1 MEPRIWHK
9 HYDEGVP
16 VEIDFEEIT
25 IPEFLDR
32 TAERFGD
39 QPAMF
44 FMNKEISY
52 REFQELVNDLAV
64 GLKGLGV
71 REGTR
76 VAIQMPN
83 MPPTVIAYYAAMKL
97 GAEVVL
103 TNPLYTPREIEHQW
117 NDSACE
123 FAFVADFIF
132 DQTVSKMRDRLGI
145 KHFIV
150 AGIGDYLSFPLNF
163 LAPIKLRKQ
172 SPALSAKVPET
183 STVHNFKKLIK
194 RSSGKLPTVKRGM
207 DEIAVLQYTGGTTGV
222 SKGASLTHRNLSY
235 NIQQVDSW
243 FVGNDHGHEVILTA
257 LPIFHV
263 FGMTACMNWSVF
275 SGAAMAIVPNPRD
288 FKALVAVTVKRK
300 VTLFLAVPAI
310 FNALNHYPGIEDHDL
325 SSVKFCF
332 SGSAPLPLDTMESFQ
347 RITGSKIVEGFG
359 MSETSPGTHVSPLGG
374 TFKPG
379 SVGVPISNTD
389 SRIVDIDDPTIDMP
403 IGEEGEL
410 VVKGPQI
417 MKGYWGRD
425 DETALTIING
435 WLHTGDLAT
444 MDDEGY
450 FYIVGRKKDMINAS
464 GFKVYP
470 DEVDQVL
477 ASHPKI
483 LEAATIGVPDD
494 CRTESV
500 KSFIVMQPGETLTR
514 DEVRSFCEDQL
525 APYKIPFE
533 VEFIDEIPKST
544 VMKVLRRELR
554 EWEIKRRA
562 ENGASAT

>member
-1 MEPRIWHK
+1 MESRVWHK
-9 HYDEGVP
+9 QYDEGVP
-16 VEIDFEEIT
+16 IDIDFEDVT

-32 TAERFGD
+32 TAEKFGHR
-39 QPAMF
+39 PAMF

-52 REFQELVNDLAV
+52 KEFAQHVNDMAV
-64 GLKGLGV
+64 SLQGLGV
-71 REGTR
+71 KEGSR

-117 NDSACE
+117 NDADCE

-132 DQTVSKMRDRLGI
+132 DQTISGMRDKVGI
-145 KHFIV
+145 KHYII
-150 AGIGDYLSFPLNF
+150 AGIADYLGFPLNF
-163 LAPIKLRKQ
+163 LAPIKLKKQ
-172 SPALSAKVPET
+172 SPPLTAQGPE
-183 STVHNFKKLIK
+183 SNTVHNFKKLIK
-194 RSSGKLPTVKRGM
+194 RASGSVATVKRDM
-207 DEIAVLQYTGGTTGV
+207 ESVAVLQYTGGTTGV
-222 SKGASLTHRNLSY
+222 SKGATLTHRNLSC
-235 NIQQVDSW
+235 NIQQIDNW
-243 FVGNDHGHEVILTA
+243 FVGNEHGNEVILTA

-263 FGMTACMNWSVF
+263 FGMTACMNWSVY

-288 FKALVAVTVKRK
+288 FKALVGVTVKRK

-310 FNALNHYPGIEDHDL
+310 FNALNHYPDIENHDL

-332 SGSAPLPLDTMESFQ
+332 SGSAPLPIDTMEQFTKL
-347 RITGSKIVEGFG
+347 TGSVIVEGFG

-379 SVGVPISNTD
+379 SVGIPVSNTD
-389 SRIVDIDDPTIDMP
+389 SRIVGIDDPTVEMP
-403 IGEEGEL
+403 VGEEGEL
-410 VVKGPQI
+410 VVRGPQV
-417 MKGYWGRD
+417 MRGYWGRD
-425 DETALTIING
+425 DETEKTIING

-444 MDDEGY
+444 MDKDGY

-464 GFKVYP
+464 GFKVFP
-470 DEVDQVL
+470 DEVDKVL
-477 ASHPKI
+477 SSHEKI

-494 CRTESV
+494 CRTETV
-500 KSFIVMQPGETLTR
+500 KSFIVLNPGETMTR
-514 DEVRSFCEDQL
+514 DDVRSFCDGLL
-525 APYKIPFE
+525 APYKIPYE

-554 EWEIKRRA
+554 DMEIERRKKT
-562 ENGASAT
+562 EPAS

>member
-1 MEPRIWHK
+1 MESRVWHK
-9 HYDEGVP
+9 QYDDGVP
-16 VEIDFEEIT
+16 VEIDFEDVT

-32 TAERFGD
+32 TAAKFGD
-39 QPAMF
+39 RPAMF

-52 REFQELVNDLAV
+52 REFAQLVNDMAV
-64 GLKGLGV
+64 ALKGLGV
-71 REGTR
+71 KEGSR

-117 NDSACE
+117 NDAACE

-132 DQTVSKMRDRLGI
+132 DQTVSGMRDQLGI

-150 AGIGDYLSFPLNF
+150 AGIADYLGFPLNF
-163 LAPIKLRKQ
+163 LAPIKLKKQ
-172 SPALSAKVPET
+172 SPPLAAKVPET
-183 STVHNFKKLIK
+183 DTVHDFKKLIK
-194 RSSGKLPTVKRGM
+194 RASGTVATVKRDM
-207 DEIAVLQYTGGTTGV
+207 ESIAVLQYTGGTTGV
-222 SKGASLTHRNLSY
+222 SKGAVLTHRNLSC
-235 NIQQVDSW
+235 NIQQIDNW

-288 FKALVAVTVKRK
+288 FKALVDVTVKRK

-332 SGSAPLPLDTMESFQ
+332 SGSAPLPLDTMEQFTKL
-347 RITGSKIVEGFG
+347 TGSVIVEGFG
-359 MSETSPGTHVSPLGG
+359 MSETSPGTHVAPLGG

-379 SVGVPISNTD
+379 SVGIPVSNTD
-389 SRIVDIDDPTIDMP
+389 SRIVGIDDPTIEMP

-410 VVKGPQI
+410 VVRGPQV
-417 MKGYWGRD
+417 MRGYWNRD
-425 DETALTIING
+425 DETEKTIING

-444 MDDEGY
+444 MDEDGY

-464 GFKVYP
+464 GFKVFP
-470 DEVDQVL
+470 DEVDKVL
-477 ASHPKI
+477 ASHQKI
-483 LEAATIGVPDD
+483 VEAATIGVPDD
-494 CRTESV
+494 CRTETV
-500 KSFIVMQPGETLTR
+500 KSFIVLKPGETMTR
-514 DEVRSFCEDQL
+514 EEVRSFCEGL
-525 APYKIPFE
+525 MAPYKIPYE
-533 VEFIDEIPKST
+533 VEFIEEIPKST

-554 EWEIKRRA
+554 DMEIERRKKDD
-562 ENGASAT
+562 SPS